1 MPNEF
6 IMTNDG
12 PFFRRSNGE
21 TPFPEQPYITIAYKL
36 TSASVSDAKNGSII
50 NLTFTSVCSFI
61 FFFFFFFSLCAS
73 ILQCV
78 QNDTGMQRASYV
90 LRTEP
95 MASYGIGAS
104 EHAGS

>member
-1 MPNEF
+1 
-6 IMTNDG
+6 MTNDG

-61 FFFFFFFSLCAS
+61 FFFFSFFLCV
-73 ILQCV
+73 LQFFNAYKMTQECNV
-78 QNDTGMQRASYV
+78 QVTY
-90 LRTEP
+90 
-95 MASYGIGAS
+95 
-104 EHAGS
+104 